1 LRVILLGAT
10 SSIAMATARIY
21 AAEGATI
28 LLVGRAMGRLE
39 QTSADLKSRGAGRV
53 EIAICDLATPD
64 DAPGQLQGFVDQIG
78 GVDHIILAYGIL
90 GDQHAAERDIEHAE
104 EILRVNFNSAAAWCL
119 ASADMLE
126 RQARGTLVVIGS
138 VAGDRGR
145 RANYIYGAS
154 KSGLAILVQG
164 IAHRFANKG
173 PRAVLVKPGPTITPM
188 TEGMNRSGL
197 LWARPEQIAAVVHA
211 AALRG
216 GPVAYAPGFW
226 RYIMLAIRNIPSR
239 IFNRMEI

>member
-1 LRVILLGAT
+1 
-10 SSIAMATARIY
+10 MATARIY
-21 AAEGATI
+21 AAEGASI

-104 EILRVNFNSAAAWCL
+104 EILRVN
-119 ASADMLE
+119 
-126 RQARGTLVVIGS
+126 LVVIGS

-226 RYIMLAIRNIPSR
+226 RYIMLVIRNIPSR

>member
-1 LRVILLGAT
+1 MRIILLGAT

-21 AAEGATI
+21 AAEGASI
-28 LLVGRAMGRLE
+28 VLVGRDRGRLE
-39 QTSADLKSRGAGRV
+39 QTSADLRSRGAGQV
-53 EIAICDLATPD
+53 EIATCDLATPN
-64 DAPGQLQGFVDQIG
+64 DAAGQLRAFADQIG

-90 GDQHAAERDIEHAE
+90 GDQYEAERDAEHAE

-119 ASADMLE
+119 ASADLLE

-145 RANYIYGAS
+145 RANYVYGAA
-154 KSGLAILVQG
+154 KSGLAVLVQG

-188 TEGMNRSGL
+188 TEGMNRNGL

-211 AALRG
+211 SALRG

-226 RYIMLAIRNIPSR
+226 RYIMLIIRNIPSR